1 MPAPDPLKLIAL
13 DADDLAVISAHV
25 QDARVQASD
34 IVWRQDEK
42 RLVVGMI
49 RLDWEQTL
57 SGGTE
62 PRRSI
67 AALRFDR
74 VLACKSRN
82 IDLAQPE
89 AVLELV
95 GIEFHPGE
103 APGGSALLLF
113 SHGEAL
119 RLDVECLEC
128 ELTDLGTDDLGTSD
142 LAMAPLGPEGESGAV
157 GGQRRVY
164 RAVPTIFTAGESH
177 YRDGAARVAQPTA
190 TGPVS
195 GRQGLTALGRRA
207 IEQGPFAVSQKAT
220 MPVRL
225 DTSSADFGPLF
236 KQFLA
241 AKREVSADVERA
253 TRAIVDDVAARGD
266 AALLEATQE
275 IRPARH
281 RTPPA
286 CA

>member
-1 MPAPDPLKLIAL
+1 MPADPLKLIAL

-42 RLVVGMI
+42 RLVVGMF

-82 IDLAQPE
+82 IDLDQPE

-103 APGGSALLLF
+103 APGGSALLRRA
-113 SHGEAL
+113 HHL
-119 RLDVECLEC
+119 R
-128 ELTDLGTDDLGTSD
+128 
-142 LAMAPLGPEGESGAV
+142 PP
-157 GGQRRVY
+157 
-164 RAVPTIFTAGESH
+164 AGWW
-177 YRDGAARVAQPTA
+177 ARCAQPTLRVLF
-190 TGPVS
+190 P
-195 GRQGLTALGRRA
+195 GRHGLTALGRRA
-207 IEQGPFAVSQKAT
+207 IEQGPS
-220 MPVRL
+220 L
-225 DTSSADFGPLF
+225 S
-236 KQFLA
+236 
-241 AKREVSADVERA
+241 
-253 TRAIVDDVAARGD
+253 
-266 AALLEATQE
+266 
-275 IRPARH
+275 
-281 RTPPA
+281 
-286 CA
+286 